1 MKIYLCSDIGTYP
14 LTYYLSP
21 EFCFKNTDCQAHNT
35 FVTGVGPELL
45 LSYSEQTRYW
55 LGIEIKSFTSAEI

>member
-1 MKIYLCSDIGTYP
+1 MLGQYV

-35 FVTGVGPELL
+35 FATGVGPELL
-45 LSYSEQTRYW
+45 LSHPEQMCYR
-55 LGIEIKSFTSAEI
+55 LGIEITVSLQQKSEVK